1 MLFDILKKNNKDVRL
16 SGNIGRPILNEKHVK
31 KSTFFIIE
39 ISSYQIEYSKIFK
52 ANFAAILNISN
63 DHLERHGNIKI
74 IPILNLN

>member
-52 ANFAAILNISN
+52 ANFAAPFRETWKHKKLYSFQA
-63 DHLERHGNIKI
+63 
-74 IPILNLN
+74 